1 MHKFLNF
8 LLAIILPLSSISQTC
23 DIALTGYTPPPS
35 GEGLHTFT
43 VNWTNTENCG
53 CNEFTQWDGN
63 ECEES
68 TSTHVNNNETITHIV
83 FGIHYV
89 NEETGE
95 DYGENTDCTST
106 TFHPGW
112 SFVLSIP
119 STPGGFQSGSSSTF
133 AVNPP
138 FAWECILNN
147 PIEGYCWEV
156 VIWQINLS
164 QTATTTD
171 FGDEGWSSGAGWID
185 GTQTYPDIDLSDNVI
200 SWCPDPVI
208 TDTVYVYETDT
219 IFVYET
225 DTLYVQL
232 PPDTIVELQVDT
244 VFTQEYV
251 YITDTITEYTTI
263 IEYDTTYINTT
274 DTLFIDNYIYELDT
288 LYLTEY
294 ITLTDTITEY
304 IIQEIYID
312 CNTGLPCD
320 DEPPGIECPD
330 WTTIHIP
337 NTFTPNNDGFNDV
350 WLMKYDLDCWVDVE
364 FMIYNRW
371 GDKIYHSFGS
381 LFDSYPYW
389 DGSINGGNHY
399 ASDGVYAY
407 IFKARKEGKAE
418 VVRKTGHITIFR

>member
-1 MHKFLNF
+1 MLKHFF
-8 LLAIILPLSSISQTC
+8 LLKCLALFSILGMAQTC

-35 GEGLHTFT
+35 GSGLHTFT

-68 TSTHVNNNETITHIV
+68 TSTHVQNNESITHIV

-95 DYGENTDCTST
+95 DYGENTECTST

-112 SFVLSIP
+112 SFVLSVP
-119 STPGGFQSGSSSTF
+119 TTPGGFQSGSSSTF

-138 FAWECILNN
+138 FAWECILEN

-171 FGDEGWSSGAGWID
+171 FGDDGWSAGAGWID

-208 TDTVYVYETDT
+208 VDTVYVYETDT
-219 IFVYET
+219 LYITDTLYVDNYIYDTTYVEITDTILVDNYIYET
-225 DTLYVQL
+225 DTLFLTEYVT
-232 PPDTIVELQVDT
+232 DTIFITTVDT
-244 VFTQEYV
+244 LIQYEYIL
-251 YITDTITEYTTI
+251 ITDTV
-263 IEYDTTYINTT
+263 
-274 DTLFIDNYIYELDT
+274 
-288 LYLTEY
+288 TEY
-294 ITLTDTITEY
+294 IV
-304 IIQEIYID
+304 QEIYID
-312 CNTGLPCD
+312 CDTGLPCD
-320 DEPPGIECPD
+320 DAPGFDCPD
-330 WTTIHIP
+330 WTSIYIP

-350 WLMKYDLDCWVDVE
+350 WKVILDLNCWYDVE
-364 FMIYNRW
+364 FQIYNRW
-371 GDKIYHSFGS
+371 GDKIYHGYGDS
-381 LFDSYPYW
+381 FDSYPYW
-389 DGSINGGNHY
+389 DGSIDDGNHY
-399 ASDGVYAY
+399 AADGVYTY
-407 IFKARKEGKAE
+407 IVRANKLNSAE
-418 VVRKTGHITIFR
+418 VFRKSGHLTIFR

>member
-1 MHKFLNF
+1 MRKFLNF
-8 LLAIILPLSSISQTC
+8 LLAIVLPLSSISQTC
-23 DIALTGYTPPPS
+23 DVALTGYTPPPS

-68 TSTHVNNNETITHIV
+68 TSTHVNNNESITHIV

-95 DYGENTDCTST
+95 DYGENTECTST

-112 SFVLSIP
+112 SFVLSVP
-119 STPGGFQSGSSSTF
+119 TTPNGFQSGSSSTF

-138 FAWECILNN
+138 YAWECILEN

-164 QTATTTD
+164 QTATNED
-171 FGDEGWSSGAGWID
+171 FGDDGWSSGAGWID
-185 GTQTYPDIDLSDNVI
+185 GTQTYPDIDLSDNII

-232 PPDTIVELQVDT
+232 PPDTIVELQIDT

-251 YITDTITEYTTI
+251 YITDTITEYTTV
-263 IEYDTTYINTT
+263 IEYDTIYTNTT
-274 DTLFIDNYIYELDT
+274 DT

-294 ITLTDTITEY
+294 ITLTDTIIDYITLTDTITEY
-304 IIQEIYID
+304 IVQEIYID

-364 FMIYNRW
+364 FEIYNRW
-371 GDKIYHSFGS
+371 GTKIYHSFGS

-399 ASDGVYAY
+399 AADGVYAY
-407 IFKARKEGKAE
+407 VFKARRKRSAE
-418 VVRKTGHITIFR
+418 VVKKSGHITIFR